1 MTPAAR
7 IQAGIDL
14 WAEVEA
20 QPNVPADRVADSFFK
35 SRRFIGAGDRRAIA
49 ERLWA
54 MLRAAPRLAWHL
66 GAISAPATPR
76 LMMLAALTL
85 TEAMDADAAAGLFAG
100 ARHGPEPLSD
110 EERLA
115 LRRLAARRLD
125 DPAMPEAVRLGV
137 PDWLLPSLAARFG
150 PRLAAE
156 LAALDRP
163 APTDLRV
170 NTLKTTREAARE
182 MLAAEGITTEP
193 THFSPWG
200 LRAPSRAPITAT
212 RAFRDGLVEVQD
224 EGSQLVAA
232 MVDARPGMRV
242 CDFCAGAGGKTLA
255 LAAMM
260 ANRGT
265 IVAADVSAH
274 RLQAAVRRLRRGGV
288 SNVERRLI
296 APGEKWIKR
305 ARGSFDRVL
314 VDAPCTGTGTWRR
327 KPDARLR
334 LTRQDLDELLLRQR
348 EILDRAS
355 TLVKPGGILVYATC
369 SVLEEENEAQVRVF
383 LERNPSFRLLPLDAL
398 RTRAGLGVLP
408 GDGPFLALTPAR
420 HGTDG
425 FFAAAL
431 LRAEQAP

>member
-7 IQAGIDL
+7 IQAGIEL
-14 WAEVEA
+14 WGEVEA
-20 QPNVPADRVADSFFK
+20 HSDVPADRVADAFFK
-35 SRRFIGAGDRRAIA
+35 SRRYIGAGDRRAIA

-66 GAISAPATPR
+66 AAIGAPATAR
-76 LMMLAALTL
+76 TMMLAALTL
-85 TEAMDADAAAGLFAG
+85 AEGMGADAAAGLFSG

-115 LRRLAARRLD
+115 LRRLGERRLD

-137 PDWLLPSLAARFG
+137 PAWLLPSLAARFG
-150 PRLAAE
+150 PLLAEE

-170 NTLKTTREAARE
+170 NTLKITRDAARDA
-182 MLAAEGITTEP
+182 LATEGIATEP
-193 THFSPWG
+193 TPFSPWG

-212 RAFRDGLVEVQD
+212 RAFRDGLIEIQD

-232 MVDARPGMRV
+232 ILDARPGMRV

-260 ANRGT
+260 ANRGS
-265 IVAADVSAH
+265 IIAADVSAH
-274 RLQAAVRRLRRGGV
+274 RLEAAVRRLRRAGV

-334 LTRQDLDELLLRQR
+334 LTREDLDELLLRQR

-355 TLVKPGGILVYATC
+355 TLVKPGGVLVYATC
-369 SVLEEENEAQVRVF
+369 SVLEEENEAQVRSF
-383 LERNPSFRLLPLDAL
+383 LERNPSFRLMPLAEL
-398 RTRAGLGVLP
+398 RRGADLAFLP

-431 LRAEQAP
+431 TRPEQAP

>member
-7 IQAGIDL
+7 IQAGIEL

-20 QPNVPADRVADSFFK
+20 HPDVPADRVAEAFFK
-35 SRRFIGAGDRRAIA
+35 SRRYVGASDRRAIA
-49 ERLWA
+49 DRLWA

-66 GAISAPATPR
+66 AAIGAPSSPR
-76 LMMLAALTL
+76 LMMLAELTL
-85 TEAMDADAAAGLFAG
+85 AEGMGADAAAGLFSG
-100 ARHGPEPLSD
+100 ARHGPEPLS
-110 EERLA
+110 EAERRV
-115 LRRLAARRLD
+115 LRHLAARRLD

-137 PDWLLPSLAARFG
+137 PAWLLPSLAARFG
-150 PRLAAE
+150 SALAEE

-170 NTLKTTREAARE
+170 NTLKITREAARDT
-182 MLAAEGITTEP
+182 LAAEGIATEP
-193 THFSPWG
+193 TPFSPWG

-212 RAFRDGLVEVQD
+212 RAFREGLVEIQD
-224 EGSQLVAA
+224 EGSQLVSA

-265 IVAADVSAH
+265 IIAADVSAH
-274 RLQAAVRRLRRGGV
+274 RLQAAVRRLRRAGV
-288 SNVERRLI
+288 SNVERRTI

-334 LTRQDLDELLLRQR
+334 LTRGDLDELLLRQR

-355 TLVKPGGILVYATC
+355 TLVKPGGVLVYATC
-369 SVLEEENEAQVRVF
+369 SVLEEENEAQVQSF
-383 LERNPSFRLLPLDAL
+383 LQRNPRFTLLPLAQL
-398 RTRAGLGVLP
+398 RRRAELDVLP
-408 GDGPFLALTPAR
+408 GDGAFLALTPAR

-431 LRAEQAP
+431 LRQETAA

>member
-7 IQAGIDL
+7 IQAGIAL

-20 QPNVPADRVADSFFK
+20 NPEAPADRVVDAFFK
-35 SRRFIGAGDRRAIA
+35 SRRYIGAGDRRAIA

-66 GAISAPATPR
+66 AAIGAPASPR

-85 TEAMDADAAAGLFAG
+85 AEGMGADAAAGLFSG

-110 EERLA
+110 DERRV
-115 LRRLAARRLD
+115 LRRLGDRRLD
-125 DPAMPEAVRLGV
+125 DSAMPEAVRLGV
-137 PDWLLPSLAARFG
+137 PDWLLPSLAARLG
-150 PRLAAE
+150 PRLAEE

-170 NTLKTTREAARE
+170 NTLKITRDAARDI
-182 MLAAEGITTEP
+182 LAAEGIATEP
-193 THFSPWG
+193 TPFSPWG

-212 RAFRDGLVEVQD
+212 RAFREGLIEIQD

-260 ANRGT
+260 ANRGA
-265 IVAADVSAH
+265 IIAADVSAH
-274 RLQAAVRRLRRGGV
+274 RLEAAVRRLRRAGV

-334 LTRQDLDELLLRQR
+334 LKREDLDELLLRQR

-355 TLVKPGGILVYATC
+355 TLVKPGGVLVYATC
-369 SVLEEENEAQVRVF
+369 SVLEEENEAQVRSF
-383 LERNPSFRLLPLDAL
+383 LERNPSFRLLPLAEL
-398 RTRAGLGVLP
+398 RARADLVVVP

-425 FFAAAL
+425 FFAAAVL
-431 LRAEQAP
+431 HREQAP